1 MKLSKFCD
9 IIIQISCFSI
19 IGLTPIFFQCYTYRC
34 WEINTLFL
42 FQILVEIAVLF
53 WLIKVVI
60 GYQPAHLKIKILA
73 PFILF
78 FFALALATYF
88 SDAFQYSFL
97 GSYNRKMGFITWLHL
112 FLFFLILISE
122 IKTRKQIKRI
132 LLIILC
138 VSAIVCLYG
147 ICQFFG
153 LDIYQWNFADRPFVT
168 GRIFST
174 FGQPNFLGS
183 WLLLAIPIAVFSFF
197 RSRNFY
203 GRFFILLLIFFLIL
217 CLVLTLSRGAWLG
230 LAAGIVF
237 FGLIWLKLKNK
248 KKALVV
254 FTVLLIA
261 ISIFWLYLNL
271 GQPPQKP
278 ASSPIL
284 DRLESLVFLKKS
296 VTGYT
301 RLICWQIALDLIR
314 QRPILGYGPEMMP
327 FYSVKYYQPHF
338 AIYEAI
344 NSYPDR
350 AHNDILDTLLTAGSA
365 GLMTYLWLIGLIFYL
380 GFKTIKGDRSR
391 GFKGYGLPLV
401 ILTGLFGYLISLQ
414 FSFHEAQTGIYFWL
428 YLGLILILSQ
438 MDRSKT
444 EEQNN
449 KLKIS
454 PLSTKKKTLIGL
466 LTFIIILFIW
476 QFSVKMVLADF
487 YFRQVLIAQKH
498 KNPEQIL
505 KSFEKIFAL
514 QPEESY
520 YRQFFA
526 HNLLGMAGSSSN
538 IEQDKKIKF
547 LELGIEAI
555 NDIPIKQRT
564 FEAKFYQAQMLSLK
578 AKITREEEDLQL
590 AEKMIQ
596 NVINVS
602 PQVAFVYGEWCQL
615 KIDEKKWDEALQIC
629 QKALN
634 LYPDLKHPALNEAHR
649 QQIVAEMIQ
658 VYERLGQIYFEKKDY
673 NQALNSYRTL
683 LSLDPFQYHIYKK
696 LADIYYL
703 KGDLGTAI
711 RYNLHGSVLNPR
723 DATWPWA
730 IALLY
735 NERGDFKMAR
745 QYVQKALDLEPNN
758 QMFENFLEK
767 LK

>member
-1 MKLSKFCD
+1 M
-9 IIIQISCFSI
+9 
-19 IGLTPIFFQCYTYRC
+19 
-34 WEINTLFL
+34 FL

-53 WLIKVVI
+53 WLIKVAI
-60 GYQPAHLKIKILA
+60 GYQPVHLKIKILT

-88 SDAFQYSFL
+88 SDASQYSFL
-97 GSYNRKMGFITWLHL
+97 GSYDRKMGFITWLHL

-122 IKTRKQIKRI
+122 IKTKKQIERI

-153 LDIYQWNFADRPFVT
+153 FDIYQWNFADRPFVT

-183 WLLLAIPIAVFSFF
+183 WLLLIIPVAIFSFF
-197 RSRNFY
+197 YFGQINNLRDIRDSFRFVRKENGERSASVQNFY

-254 FTVLLIA
+254 FIFLLIA

-271 GQPPQKP
+271 GQPPQKS
-278 ASSPIL
+278 AGSPIL

-365 GLMTYLWLIGLIFYL
+365 GLVTYLWLIGLIFYL
-380 GFKTIKGDRSR
+380 GFKAIKRNCGRSFR
-391 GFKGYGLPLV
+391 DYGLPLM

-414 FSFHEAQTGIYFWL
+414 FSFHEAQAGIYFWL

-438 MDRSKT
+438 ADRGKA

-454 PLSTKKKTLIGL
+454 PLSTKKKILIGL
-466 LTFIIILFIW
+466 LIIIIGLFIW

-487 YFRQVLIAQKH
+487 YFRQVLVAQKH

-526 HNLLGMAGSSSN
+526 HNLLGMAGSSSD

-547 LELGIEAI
+547 LDLGIEAI

-564 FEAKFYQAQMLSLK
+564 FEAKFYQAQMFSLK
-578 AKITREEEDLQL
+578 AKITQKEEDFQL

-596 NVINVS
+596 NVIDVS
-602 PQVAFVYGEWCQL
+602 PQVAFVYDEWCQF

-629 QKALN
+629 QKALS

-658 VYERLGQIYFEKKDY
+658 VYEKLGRIYLEQKDDD
-673 NQALNSYRTL
+673 QALDSYQTL
-683 LSLDPFQYHIYKK
+683 LSLSPFQYHIYKK

-703 KGDLGTAI
+703 RGDLETAI

-735 NERGDFKMAR
+735 NEKGDFKMAR

-758 QMFENFLEK
+758 QMFKNFLEK